1 MVISGELDRK
11 LAQETLILDEI
22 VENVRKDNFNKI
34 KEEEKLMMILREYLS
49 DKDDDELAFFV
60 IQET

>member
-22 VENVRKDNFNKI
+22 VENVRKDSFNQI
-34 KEEEKLMMILREYLS
+34 KQEE
-49 DKDDDELAFFV
+49 
-60 IQET
+60 

>member
-22 VENVRKDNFNKI
+22 VENVRKDNFNQI
-34 KEEEKLMMILREYLS
+34 KQEE
-49 DKDDDELAFFV
+49 
-60 IQET
+60 